1 MKQQH
6 FAKSQECMRLN
17 VVVVSKWPECFQFL
31 TFEQGLFCVW
41 AQFPGSLTILCVQ
54 KFIRSIEGAYLHG
67 MWRYIGSYLANKG
80 EKGKNHC
87 DDKNNRSPEEKER
100 KQHVAVFISV
110 TQNILQTEDA
120 GWKMMRRPQAK
131 SITWSHSRAHT
142 QILSFLLPAWNVRS
156 PSMAGLKPRKRVGG
170 GSQLA
175 SCM

>member
-80 EKGKNHC
+80 EKG
-87 DDKNNRSPEEKER
+87 R
-100 KQHVAVFISV
+100 KS
-110 TQNILQTEDA
+110 L
-120 GWKMMRRPQAK
+120 RRHKK
-131 SITWSHSRAHT
+131 SQS
-142 QILSFLLPAWNVRS
+142 
-156 PSMAGLKPRKRVGG
+156 GRKRAEATRSSFHQCDTKYIADRRRRMKNDAAATGEIYHVKP
-170 GSQLA
+170 LA
-175 SCM
+175 RAYADTFFSPPGVKCAKP